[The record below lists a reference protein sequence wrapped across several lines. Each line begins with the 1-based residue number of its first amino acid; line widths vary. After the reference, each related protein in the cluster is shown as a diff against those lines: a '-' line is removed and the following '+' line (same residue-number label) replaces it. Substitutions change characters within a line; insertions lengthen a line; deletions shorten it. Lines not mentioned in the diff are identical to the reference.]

1 MKLIKYGIEYG
12 NTEESKELLNFGYYI
27 CDLIYSEINTKLVR
41 KKIQLRIP
49 YLYTV
54 NWIQWKRKYID
65 VDDIMKTIYESL
77 EVKPERYNYVIYIN
91 EETTIPNS
99 ITKPDK
105 LIRFLDAGDM
115 KVHRYKYII
124 KYRK

>member
-27 CDLIYSEINTKLVR
+27 CDLIYSEINTKLVK

-99 ITKPDK
+99 ITKADK

>member
-12 NTEESKELLNFGYYI
+12 NTEESKELLNFGYYV
-27 CDLIYSEINTKLVR
+27 CDLIYSEINTKLIR

-65 VDDIMKTIYESL
+65 VEDIMKTIYESL

-99 ITKPDK
+99 VTKADK

-124 KYRK
+124 EYRK

>member
-12 NTEESKELLNFGYYI
+12 NTEESKQLIDFGYYI
-27 CDLIYSEINTKLVR
+27 CNLIYSELNTKLIR

-99 ITKPDK
+99 ITKADK

>member
-27 CDLIYSEINTKLVR
+27 CDLIYSEINTKLIR

-99 ITKPDK
+99 ITKADK

-115 KVHRYKYII
+115 KVHRYEYLI

>member
-27 CDLIYSEINTKLVR
+27 CDLIYSEINTKLIR

-65 VDDIMKTIYESL
+65 VEDIMKTIYESL
-77 EVKPERYNYVIYIN
+77 EVKPEKYNYVIYIN

-99 ITKPDK
+99 VTKADK

>member
-27 CDLIYSEINTKLVR
+27 CDLIYSEINTKLIR

-65 VDDIMKTIYESL
+65 VEDIMKTIYESL

-99 ITKPDK
+99 ITKADK

-115 KVHRYKYII
+115 KVHRYKYIV

>member
-27 CDLIYSEINTKLVR
+27 CDLIYSELNTKLIR

-99 ITKPDK
+99 ITKADK

>member
-12 NTEESKELLNFGYYI
+12 NTEESKQLIDFGYYI
-27 CDLIYSEINTKLVR
+27 CDLIYSEINTKLIR

-99 ITKPDK
+99 ITKADK

-115 KVHRYKYII
+115 KVHRYKCSI

>member
-12 NTEESKELLNFGYYI
+12 NTEESKQLIDFGYYI
-27 CDLIYSEINTKLVR
+27 CDLIYSEINTKLIR

-65 VDDIMKTIYESL
+65 VDSIMKTIYESL

-99 ITKPDK
+99 ITKADK

-115 KVHRYKYII
+115 NVHRNKCII

>member
-27 CDLIYSEINTKLVR
+27 CDLIYSEINTKLIR

-77 EVKPERYNYVIYIN
+77 EVKPEKYNYVIYIN

-99 ITKPDK
+99 ITKADK

>member
-12 NTEESKELLNFGYYI
+12 NTEESKELLNFGYYV
-27 CDLIYSEINTKLVR
+27 CDLIYSEINTKLIR

-77 EVKPERYNYVIYIN
+77 EVKPEKYNYVIYIN

-99 ITKPDK
+99 ITKADK

>member
-27 CDLIYSEINTKLVR
+27 CDLIYSEINTKLIR

-65 VDDIMKTIYESL
+65 VEDIMKTIYESL

-99 ITKPDK
+99 ITKADK

>member
-27 CDLIYSEINTKLVR
+27 CDLIYSEINTKLIR

-65 VDDIMKTIYESL
+65 VEDIMKTIYESL

-91 EETTIPNS
+91 EETIIPNS
-99 ITKPDK
+99 VTKADK
-105 LIRFLDAGDM
+105 LIRFLDVGDM

>member
-27 CDLIYSEINTKLVR
+27 CDLIYSEINTKLIR

-65 VDDIMKTIYESL
+65 VDDIIKTIYESL

-99 ITKPDK
+99 ITKADK

>member
-12 NTEESKELLNFGYYI
+12 NTEESKQLIDFGYYI
-27 CDLIYSEINTKLVR
+27 CDLIYSELNTKLIR

-65 VDDIMKTIYESL
+65 VDSIMKTIYESL

-99 ITKPDK
+99 ITKADK

-115 KVHRYKYII
+115 NIHRYKCSI

>member
-27 CDLIYSEINTKLVR
+27 CDLIYSEINTKLIR

-99 ITKPDK
+99 VTKADK

-115 KVHRYKYII
+115 NVHRYEYII

>member
-12 NTEESKELLNFGYYI
+12 NTEESKQLIDFGYHI
-27 CDLIYSEINTKLVR
+27 CNLIYSELNTKLIR

-99 ITKPDK
+99 VTKADK

-115 KVHRYKYII
+115 KVHRYEYII
-124 KYRK
+124 EYRK

>member
-12 NTEESKELLNFGYYI
+12 NTEESKQLIDFGYYI
-27 CDLIYSEINTKLVR
+27 CDLIYSEINTKLIR

-99 ITKPDK
+99 ITKADK

>member
-99 ITKPDK
+99 ITKADK

>member
-12 NTEESKELLNFGYYI
+12 NTEESKQLIDFGYYI
-27 CDLIYSEINTKLVR
+27 CNLIYSELNTKLIR

-91 EETTIPNS
+91 EETIIPNS
-99 ITKPDK
+99 ITKADK

-115 KVHRYKYII
+115 KVHRYEYII
-124 KYRK
+124 EYRK

>member
-27 CDLIYSEINTKLVR
+27 CDLIYSEINTKLIR

-65 VDDIMKTIYESL
+65 VEDIMKTIYESL

-99 ITKPDK
+99 VTKADK

>member
-12 NTEESKELLNFGYYI
+12 NTEESKQLIDFGYYI
-27 CDLIYSEINTKLVR
+27 CDLIYSEINTKLIR

-65 VDDIMKTIYESL
+65 VEDIMKTIYESL
-77 EVKPERYNYVIYIN
+77 EVKPEKYNYVIYIN

-99 ITKPDK
+99 VTKADK

>member
-12 NTEESKELLNFGYYI
+12 NTEESKQLIDFGYYI
-27 CDLIYSEINTKLVR
+27 CDLIYSEINTKLIR

-77 EVKPERYNYVIYIN
+77 EVKPEKYNYVIYIN

-99 ITKPDK
+99 ITKADK

>member
-27 CDLIYSEINTKLVR
+27 CDLIYSEINTKLIR

-77 EVKPERYNYVIYIN
+77 EVKPEKYNYVIYIN

-99 ITKPDK
+99 VTKADK

>member
-12 NTEESKELLNFGYYI
+12 NTEEAKQLIDFGYYI
-27 CDLIYSEINTKLVR
+27 CNLIYSEINTKLIR

-77 EVKPERYNYVIYIN
+77 EVKPEKYN
-91 EETTIPNS
+91 
-99 ITKPDK
+99 
-105 LIRFLDAGDM
+105 
-115 KVHRYKYII
+115 
-124 KYRK
+124 

>member
-27 CDLIYSEINTKLVR
+27 CDLIYSEINTKLIR

-99 ITKPDK
+99 ITKADK

>member
-27 CDLIYSEINTKLVR
+27 CDLIYSEINTKLIR

-49 YLYTV
+49 YLYTA

-99 ITKPDK
+99 ITKADK

>member
-12 NTEESKELLNFGYYI
+12 NTEESKQLIDFGYYI
-27 CDLIYSEINTKLVR
+27 CDLIYSEINTKLIR

-77 EVKPERYNYVIYIN
+77 EVKPEKYNYVIYIN

-99 ITKPDK
+99 VTKADK